1 MSSRDEKRLEDMLRA
16 IDSIEEYCPTT
27 KDRLETREPLLSHVV
42 LKLMHVGEAASGL
55 EESVRARAPEVPWSD
70 IIGMRNILVH
80 EYDSVDIDIVW
91 EVVQSDLPSLKRD
104 IQELLRQL
112 RDRPDSTPGN
122 R

>member
-27 KDRLETREPLLSHVV
+27 KDRLETREPLLSHV
-42 LKLMHVGEAASGL
+42 
-55 EESVRARAPEVPWSD
+55 
-70 IIGMRNILVH
+70 
-80 EYDSVDIDIVW
+80 
-91 EVVQSDLPSLKRD
+91 PSLKRD